1 MVHIE
6 EHRRRPAALDT
17 SFWNAACHA
26 ESEGYALQLFTL
38 HAPRVVVEEIESE
51 QPPRTRPKAVLFLQL
66 REAALIRVVDP
77 VKVTVTVFSPGERA
91 VLSLASERKWHAL
104 VNEWRAH
111 DYGRDV
117 LGLETVSVPEL
128 LVAVCYA
135 GSLGKNEALR
145 LLRKLAPI
153 TSAQLM
159 LDATRLIGE
168 VPT

>member
-1 MVHIE
+1 MRDAVNYVRWIFSELIAPHLGRSVLEIGSGIGTYS
-6 EHRRRPAALDT
+6 PLIAAD
-17 SFWNAACHA
+17 
-26 ESEGYALQLFTL
+26 
-38 HAPRVVVEEIESE
+38 
-51 QPPRTRPKAVLFLQL
+51 PK
-66 REAALIRVVDP
+66 VVDP

-91 VLSLASERKWHAL
+91 VLSLASERKRHAL

-111 DYGRDV
+111 DNGRDV

-145 LLRKLAPI
+145 LLRKLVPI
-153 TSAQLM
+153 TSPQLM